1 MFSFSACHFSN
12 KVSWS
17 HFIIYESHDV
27 EVPLVDH
34 DYVKDFA
41 APELYATST
50 LFQATIIKFP
60 E

>member
-1 MFSFSACHFSN
+1 LT
-12 KVSWS
+12 
-17 HFIIYESHDV
+17 IYDESHSI
-27 EVPLVDH
+27 EIARVDH

-50 LFQATIIKFP
+50 PFKATRVKFP